1 MHTVVSKA
9 CRRSA
14 DFLGADACMHSQVP
28 VSVCLVL
35 LLRIVGRTKVYL
47 AAINFLNCLI
57 TNFPHHTQYKML
69 FLRAPYGEEKLFAL
83 VASPAGGSWTCYRRM
98 ACEEVQLHKTAPAF
112 PQEAQATR
120 HAASESAARKSN
132 DNGVAAPAL
141 GKHHQHTVSGAQKK
155 QAALSKSHTLNDHSR
170 TRTPHAPPTSFNKV
184 SLQDTLRT

>member
-1 MHTVVSKA
+1 MTMHMHTVVSKA

-28 VSVCLVL
+28 VSVCRVCLVL
-35 LLRIVGRTKVYL
+35 LLRIVGRTKVYV
-47 AAINFLNCLI
+47 AGINLSNPHI
-57 TNFPHHTQYKML
+57 NISSHHTYSKML

-83 VASPAGGSWTCYRRM
+83 VAPPAGGSWTCYRRM

-155 QAALSKSHTLNDHSR
+155 QDAL
-170 TRTPHAPPTSFNKV
+170 
-184 SLQDTLRT
+184 

>member
-1 MHTVVSKA
+1 MHMHTVVSKA

-14 DFLGADACMHSQVP
+14 DFLGADACTHSQVP

-35 LLRIVGRTKVYL
+35 LLEIFGRTKVHIAPIDL
-47 AAINFLNCLI
+47 LVCHTTIFS
-57 TNFPHHTQYKML
+57 HHTQHKML

-83 VASPAGGSWTCYRRM
+83 VARPAGGSWACYRRM
-98 ACEEVQLHKTAPAF
+98 AGSEVQLHKTAPAF

-141 GKHHQHTVSGAQKK
+141 GEHHQHTVSGAQKK
-155 QAALSKSHTLNDHSR
+155 QDDL
-170 TRTPHAPPTSFNKV
+170 
-184 SLQDTLRT
+184 